1 MCDMVVSE
9 TRKVRAPDSIPR
21 NTPLSFVRSSSAGN
35 TDDGALKRITQSHVP
50 DGWYMY
56 QVIMMDCVRCVSV
69 HTRARV

>member
-1 MCDMVVSE
+1 
-9 TRKVRAPDSIPR
+9 
-21 NTPLSFVRSSSAGN
+21 VRSSSAGN